1 MLIIVDGLDGS
12 GKSTVIE
19 AWKEHLQKEGNAIFD
34 LCAYWKERGRSP
46 ELAELKAYDFIFSA
60 EPSYSGV
67 GKIIREELIKNG
79 SRYPELAIAEA
90 YSLDRLILYTKL
102 LIPLLKQGRCIIQ
115 DRGVSTSL
123 SYQALSGKVPVK
135 TLARLPGNAL
145 ALKHRPD
152 HLILAAVKPETA
164 LRRLKKRQDK
174 RDQVI
179 FERPAFQRQAAK
191 RFASTSYRKLFSTR
205 GTAIH
210 ELSGEL
216 PAAIMKE
223 QAIALLQT
231 ILKR

>member
-1 MLIIVDGLDGS
+1 MFIIVDGLDGS
-12 GKSTVIE
+12 GKSTAIE
-19 AWKEHLQKEGNAIFD
+19 AWKDHLQKEGNGIFD
-34 LCAYWKERGRSP
+34 LRTYWKEYGRSP
-46 ELAELKAYDFIFSA
+46 ELDELKAYDFIFSA

-90 YSLDRLILYTKL
+90 YALDRLILYTKL

-135 TLARLPGNAL
+135 TLTQLPGNAL
-145 ALKHRPD
+145 ALKYRPD
-152 HLILAAVKPETA
+152 HLVLTTVKPETA
-164 LRRLKKRQDK
+164 LQRLEKRHDK
-174 RDQVI
+174 RDNVI
-179 FERPAFQRQAAK
+179 FEQLSFQRKAAK
-191 RFASTSYRKLFSTR
+191 RFVSSSYQKLFSTR
-205 GTAIH
+205 GTKIH

-231 ILKR
+231 ILKK

>member
-1 MLIIVDGLDGS
+1 MVDGLDGS

-19 AWKEHLQKEGNAIFD
+19 AWKNHLKGEGNGIFD
-34 LCAYWKERGRSP
+34 LRAYWKEHGRSP
-46 ELAELKAYDFIFSA
+46 ELNELKAYDFIFSA

-123 SYQALSGKVPVK
+123 SYQALSGKIPTK
-135 TLARLPGNAL
+135 TLTQLPGNAL
-145 ALKHRPD
+145 ALKYRPD
-152 HLILAAVKPETA
+152 HLILTTVQPEIA
-164 LRRLKKRQDK
+164 LKRLEKRQDK
-174 RDQVI
+174 RDNVI
-179 FERPAFQRQAAK
+179 FEQLPFQRRAAK
-191 RFASTSYRKLFSTR
+191 RFASANYRKLFSAR
-205 GTAIH
+205 GTKVH

-231 ILKR
+231 ILKK